1 MINDYKERQRKSA
14 ATARTIYNV
23 SFGIIILAVGL
34 AMLFLNQINNDTLNE
49 YLGYM
54 DPVLRYLFGGL
65 CLIYGV
71 FRLYRGLKKDI

>member
-23 SFGIIILAVGL
+23 SFGVIILVVGL
-34 AMLFLNQINNDTLNE
+34 AMLFLNQINNATLTE

-65 CLIYGV
+65 CLIYGL
-71 FRLYRGLKKDI
+71 FRLYRGIKKDF